1 MVFAIKQ
8 GGGGRLLLV
17 HINRIFQADRDLLAV
32 SMMRLE
38 IHNKDP
44 QKKNQ
49 SCYNLI
55 VGIAALQAA
64 QHAPHRS
71 PWSVHTEV
79 NKKQKRWWCLS
90 DCMFRAPAI
99 QVLKSVLHNILL

>member
-1 MVFAIKQ
+1 MVFAIKK

-44 QKKNQ
+44 QKKINPATT
-49 SCYNLI
+49 SLS
-55 VGIAALQAA
+55 ALQHCK
-64 QHAPHRS
+64 QLSMPPHRS

-79 NKKQKRWWCLS
+79 NKKQKNKNGGG
-90 DCMFRAPAI
+90 
-99 QVLKSVLHNILL
+99 V

>member
-32 SMMRLE
+32 SMTRLE

-44 QKKNQ
+44 EKKSILLQ
-49 SCYNLI
+49 PHCRHCS
-55 VGIAALQAA
+55 IASSSAS
-64 QHAPHRS
+64 PHRS

-79 NKKQKRWWCLS
+79 NKKQKNKNGG
-90 DCMFRAPAI
+90 
-99 QVLKSVLHNILL
+99 VV